1 MTRPMTIRTL
11 AVPLVLA
18 MLLVACGQKPG
29 VRVDS
34 GPLAHQGGGTAG
46 DGGEADD
53 GFFVEDGGD
62 FDDDVAAGDPDT
74 LSDDDLGA
82 EGTEPAE
89 GAGDGGGDAAAGG
102 DGSGGASGDG
112 QSGQQE
118 TSSSSSGG
126 GGGGGGTREPQGSD
140 RTGVT
145 DDAITLAIHA
155 PVTGAA
161 PLPSTSFEKARDIY
175 WRWVIEEK
183 GQKILGRSKVDVIFA
198 DDRYEPTTAVQVC
211 RQLASRAFS
220 VAGGGGT
227 DQIQACGGLAAQ
239 ARIPYIS
246 PGVTEA
252 GLEGNPWYFA
262 SSMTYK
268 QQGPLL
274 AQMVKK
280 EFGNKKTAAVIM
292 NTPNFND
299 ALQGWEAGVKASGLN
314 YFQTFRSER
323 SSNPN
328 FGPIIQQLQ
337 SAKVEVVYVNMSPL
351 NYIQFAQAASGQGAK
366 FQFVGVGVTMG
377 LNAVLSSGCPDVDK
391 GMFFSPFP
399 AIETANKID
408 PDFIAASRKFN
419 APADD
424 IAFAIWGLNKAMHE
438 VFKRYEKTF
447 GNDLTRED
455 LRAVIESAGK
465 IETGV
470 FPPVQYS
477 PQQHFGGTGVHVLRA
492 DCSRTEYRDAG
503 TFKTRF

>member
-112 QSGQQE
+112 QAGQQE

-227 DQIQACGGLAAQ
+227 DQIQACGRFAGQ
-239 ARIPYIS
+239 ARVPYFS
-246 PGVTEA
+246 AGVTEA
-252 GLEGNPWYFA
+252 GLAGNPWYFA
-262 SSMTYK
+262 ASMTYK
-268 QQGPLL
+268 QQAPLL
-274 AQMVKK
+274 AQYVAKNFSGKK
-280 EFGNKKTAAVIM
+280 VGAIVTQ
-292 NTPNFND
+292 TPNFND
-299 ALQGWEAGVKASGLN
+299 AVEGWERGRQQANLPYTETLRHPKGNTSWYSGYARQLHEAG
-314 YFQTFRSER
+314 T
-323 SSNPN
+323 
-328 FGPIIQQLQ
+328 
-337 SAKVEVVYVNMSPL
+337 EVIFMLTSPL
-351 NYIQFAQAASGQGAK
+351 DYIRFAQVASDAGYE
-366 FQFVGVGVTMG
+366 FQYVGVGVTKG
-377 LNAVLSSGCPDVDK
+377 LNDVLRSGCPQVGK
-391 GMFFSPFP
+391 GTFFSPFP
-399 AIETANKID
+399 ALETASKLD
-408 PDFIAASRKFN
+408 PEFQQATRKFGVQ
-419 APADD
+419 ADD
-424 IAFAIWGLNKAMHE
+424 IAWALWGMNKLQHE
-438 VFKRYEKTF
+438 LFKRYEQTF

-455 LRAVIESAGK
+455 FRALVESAGNIK
-465 IETGV
+465 TGV
-470 FPPVQYS
+470 YPDVHYS
-477 PQQHFGGTGVHVLRA
+477 QQSHFGGKAIHVLEA
-492 DCSRTEYRDAG
+492 DCGSRTYKDAG
-503 TFKTRF
+503 TFKSSF